1 MNPILEQALK
11 TVIPGHKGR
20 VIGSREDMIER
31 TLRRYVPKVTTKTV
45 WDPNRMTYVTK
56 HYMPDGTLMT
66 LKNKISK

>member
-1 MNPILEQALK
+1 MNPILAQALK
-11 TVIPGHKGR
+11 TAIPGHKGR

-31 TLRRYVPKVTTKTV
+31 TVRQSYVKLSTKRV